1 MLRGFER
8 RLRRLAALV
17 ERWTSDTAH
26 EREAATARGIVVDMI
41 RAGLVSAGLDPEEA
55 VALRRAEQRDNT
67 PLPAP
72 GCTDAHPPSAHDILA
87 ERLSK
92 LAQRYREEGE
102 RPVLANASLAQL
114 MAAYCFGGVAVD
126 ATG

>member
-1 MLRGFER
+1 LLRGFER

-26 EREAATARGIVVDMI
+26 ERDAANARAIVVGMI

-55 VALRRAEQRDNT
+55 VALRRAEQHDNT
-67 PLPAP
+67 PLPATACP
-72 GCTDAHPPSAHDILA
+72 DAHPPSAHDILA

-92 LAQRYREEGE
+92 LAQRYREKGE

-114 MAAYCFGGVAVD
+114 MAAYCFGGVAVE

>member
-1 MLRGFER
+1 LLRGFER

-17 ERWTSDTAH
+17 ERWALDTAH
-26 EREAATARGIVVDMI
+26 ERDAANARDIVVGMI

-55 VALRRAEQRDNT
+55 VALRRAAQSDNT

-92 LAQRYREEGE
+92 LAQRYREKGE

-114 MAAYCFGGVAVD
+114 MAAYCFGGVAVE